1 MTEHKAYDRLVSEL
15 ESLHARTLDQGEPRL
30 QDLRLDFEQRL
41 KEMGNLQRRIVV
53 LQGLGDKLKAAFAR
67 PFTWTATGVAALALI
82 GFWGWMRR
90 PVLKVEVSPE
100 PLRTAVQV
108 LPAPAAVS
116 SVSRVA
122 ADPCVAHIRA
132 AGNQP
137 SIDDFEDGNP
147 LVGSFE
153 SRVGLW
159 GLYRDTDTPGA
170 SMPLTPT
177 IRPQPTRGNRFALHA
192 VGGELR
198 DWGATVQL
206 SFQPSCY
213 DASVYGGISFSAK
226 GPGRVYAGVHEVRVV
241 QVEWGGTCTHDCYN
255 THQKKVDLSARWQNY
270 SLKWSELRQRG
281 YDTPPL
287 DATRVHSIA
296 FLIQPGDTP
305 FDIWI
310 DDLKFIPR

>member
-15 ESLHARTLDQGEPRL
+15 ESLHARTLDQGEPCL
-30 QDLRLDFEQRL
+30 PDLRMDFEQRL
-41 KEMGNLQRRIVV
+41 KQMSNLQRRIVV